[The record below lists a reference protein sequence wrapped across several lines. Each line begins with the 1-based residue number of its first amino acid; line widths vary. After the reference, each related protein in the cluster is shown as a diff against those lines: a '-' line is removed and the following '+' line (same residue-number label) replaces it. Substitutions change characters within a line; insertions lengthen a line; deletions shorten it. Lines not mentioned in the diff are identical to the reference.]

1 MKVTVC
7 ELPNTWINSEKE
19 LEKLNLHLES
29 EKSDLL
35 LLPEMPFYSWLAGK
49 KEPDTEA
56 WKKAVEGHN
65 IWMKRLAE
73 FNVPAIASSRPVLKD
88 NTPLNEAFIWT
99 REEGIKKVHEKYY
112 LPDEEGFWES
122 SWYRRGNGDF
132 SLAKINGIK
141 IGFLI
146 CTEIWFNHH
155 AREYSKMGIHL
166 LLCPRAVGSLT
177 TGTWL
182 AGGRAAANVSGAY
195 CLSSN
200 FNGPNTPSMNFG
212 GTGWIIEPEDGNV
225 MGTTFEKEPFLT
237 MEIDISLAENAK
249 KTYPRYV
256 ED

>member
-7 ELPNTWINSEKE
+7 ELPNTWASSAKVQG
-19 LEKLNLHLES
+19 KLNLHLES
-29 EKSDLL
+29 EQSDLL

-49 KEPDTEA
+49 KAPDAEA
-56 WKKAVEGHN
+56 WKKAVNDHDTWLE
-65 IWMKRLAE
+65 RLAD
-73 FNVPAIASSRPVLKD
+73 FKVPTIASSRPVLKGS
-88 NTPLNEAFIWT
+88 TPLNVGFIWT
-99 REEGIKKVHEKYY
+99 REEGVKYVHEKFY
-112 LPDEEGFWES
+112 LPEEEGFWES

-132 SLAKINGIK
+132 NLVTINGLN

-146 CTEIWFNHH
+146 CTELWFNHH
-155 AREYSKMGIHL
+155 AREYGKKGAHL
-166 LLCPRAVGSLT
+166 LLCPRAVGSST

-200 FNGPNTPSMNFG
+200 YNGPNTPNMDFG

-225 MGTTFEKEPFLT
+225 MGTTSEQDPFLT
-237 MEIDISLAENAK
+237 LEIDIDLAEKAK
-249 KTYPRYV
+249 STYPRYV